1 MIKTKCSEARTFLS
15 DVSGSSVPSQVPQQ
29 DLDFLSSNGYLTVMS
44 QAEHDQASAD
54 VANLAQFALD
64 LQNKE
69 GEERNEE
76 SVLQSEEKKTHS
88 ILFRFENK
96 EKKETELQKEAGA
109 TEALDKGRAEVAEEE
124 SKVNALIQKK
134 SVLDRL
140 TPYGGKFV
148 ALTGLGVT
156 ALSNLNVRNY
166 RVSDGEFS
174 AFVEESNQIDDELR
188 GIADRAGFYVSEV
201 MSNVPGAGEGS
212 DGKGGTRETSPSQLW
227 SAAIGLAKLQGD
239 KGAIGER
246 FLAALDAPQSVK
258 SKAGNR
264 LMAAEI
270 MTSLA
275 GDLRGLCETQ
285 ASLEAT
291 LAHDVRVPD
300 QVLSGIAAIIMG
312 ERRFDGTYPT
322 DKFAEFTRAT
332 ASYEA
337 AAILSAYNGPSDQMV
352 GKFQSFKEMF
362 YSWGY
367 EVSEDTELASA
378 LLAISELGPD
388 DVSAKLAIEI
398 DALKNYLEFPL
409 VAAAILASIPTLEA
423 NETLD
428 LMEKACFTLGSV
440 AAGLQ
445 RSELVSL
452 AVRMIHG
459 IRNELVRRLDPTA
472 KVVNTPVQFTYPQ
485 SPVFFLYYRPLIIV
499 HSTYYATYAGIG
511 GFHPA
516 HVHGVGGFMG

>member
-1 MIKTKCSEARTFLS
+1 MPA
-15 DVSGSSVPSQVPQQ
+15 QVPQQ
-29 DLDFLSSNGYLTVMS
+29 DLDFLSSNGYLTVMN
-44 QAEHDQASAD
+44 QAEHDQASAE
-54 VANLAQFALD
+54 VANLAQLNLD

-69 GEERNEE
+69 AEERNEE

-88 ILFRFENK
+88 ILFHLEDK
-96 EKKETELQKEAGA
+96 EKKEAELQAEASA
-109 TEALDKGRAEVAEEE
+109 TEALDKERAEVTEEE
-124 SKVNALIQKK
+124 SRVNALIQKK

-140 TPYGGKFV
+140 TPYSGEFI

-156 ALSNLNVRNY
+156 TLSDLNVRNY

-174 AFVEESNQIDDELR
+174 AFVEESNQINDELR

-201 MSNVPGAGEGS
+201 KSKVPGAGEGS
-212 DGKGGTRETSPSQLW
+212 EGRGDMREVSPSQLW
-227 SAAIGLAKLQGD
+227 SVAIGLAKLQGD
-239 KGAIGER
+239 KEAIGER
-246 FLAALDAPQSVK
+246 FLAALDVPQNVK
-258 SKAGNR
+258 STIENR

-270 MTSLA
+270 MTSLT
-275 GDLRGLCETQ
+275 GDLRGLSETQ
-285 ASLEAT
+285 ASLEST
-291 LAHDVRVPD
+291 LARDVRVPD

-322 DKFAEFTRAT
+322 DKFSEFTRVT

-337 AAILSAYNGPSDQMV
+337 AAILSAYNGPSDEMAT
-352 GKFQSFKEMF
+352 KFQSFKF
-362 YSWGY
+362 LFSTWGY

-378 LLAISELGPD
+378 FLAISELGPG
-388 DVSAKLAIEI
+388 DVSAKLMIEI

-428 LMEKACFTLGSV
+428 LMEKACFMLGSI